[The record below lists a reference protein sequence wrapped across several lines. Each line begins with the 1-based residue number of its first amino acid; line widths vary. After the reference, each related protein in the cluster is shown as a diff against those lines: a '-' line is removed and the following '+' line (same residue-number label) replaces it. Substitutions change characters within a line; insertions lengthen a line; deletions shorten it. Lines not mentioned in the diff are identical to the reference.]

1 MLALLTSHVV
11 LVIDHTVDED
21 LQTLLMRS
29 LNNGTGIMVAV
40 YRLQFPLDGLDQL
53 YSDIYDHLE
62 SYTSAVYFIITA
74 PKLSEDIVEMIR
86 YEDLVRRNLLYMFYW
101 REVKPTLNFKQ
112 HLIEAMRV
120 CIVINRQPGTYQVYY
135 SQAQPS
141 GRSLLQL
148 VNWWSARTGGLYRH
162 PLLPPAD
169 KVYKDFNGRTFYIP
183 VLHKPPWHFVT
194 YNNDSI
200 VVEGGRDD
208 KLLQML
214 AVKLNFQIEYFD
226 PPEKSQGSGIINGTM
241 NGVLGQIWRR
251 DVDLFMGDLTVT
263 YNRSQAVEFSFLTL
277 ADNEAFL
284 THTPG
289 RLNEALAL
297 VRSFHWEVWPLV
309 IFTILVSGPLLFL
322 IIYIPQLW
330 NNEEPVVSPLKLFN
344 DCNWFI
350 YAIFLRQERP
360 ITNLEQLAEAMENQG
375 YQLLVEKF
383 SASHG
388 NVENGTGLYKKIW
401 QQMEKQK
408 MYPLIESTEDGMK
421 LVRDKKNVALIG
433 GRETF
438 FFDTRRFGVHNFH
451 LSEKLYTRYS
461 AIAMQLGCPFIDKF
475 NQILMRLFEAGI
487 LTKITE
493 EEYQN
498 LGEKKWRESRRT
510 QQEKEE
516 LSTSVAEG
524 DDKLE
529 EDDKLRPMSIK
540 ALQGGFFILMIGHCA
555 AGILLLL
562 ELMVAHNR
570 KCLGSKRES
579 QKNPSKE
586 DC

>member
-101 REVKPTLNFKQ
+101 REVKPTLNFKT

-226 PPEKSQGSGIINGTM
+226 TPEKSQGSGIINGTM

-350 YAIFLRQERP
+350 YAIFLRQVYGQPKADNYRNKKFNAALKEAEEKEINLTQP
-360 ITNLEQLAEAMENQG
+360 CTEVNEISKKIDNLEKTDDLDLETSLTLAAEAGNALLTENTKLRNQTNP
-375 YQLLVEKF
+375 QPK
-383 SASHG
+383 
-388 NVENGTGLYKKIW
+388 TGKSFDYSDKPK
-401 QQMEKQK
+401 
-408 MYPLIESTEDGMK
+408 PLIDIRNQANPQPKTGKSFDNS
-421 LVRDKKNVALIG
+421 DKPKPLIDIRNQANPQPKTG
-433 GRETF
+433 KS
-438 FFDTRRFGVHNFH
+438 FDYNSDKPKPLFDIRNQSHWYDWFGVLNLDHSLGPNWDFYL
-451 LSEKLYTRYS
+451 LSAL
-461 AIAMQLGCPFIDKF
+461 LG
-475 NQILMRLFEAGI
+475 LLGI
-487 LTKITE
+487 VM
-493 EEYQN
+493 YF
-498 LGEKKWRESRRT
+498 RRP
-510 QQEKEE
+510 Q
-516 LSTSVAEG
+516 
-524 DDKLE
+524 
-529 EDDKLRPMSIK
+529 
-540 ALQGGFFILMIGHCA
+540 H
-555 AGILLLL
+555 
-562 ELMVAHNR
+562 
-570 KCLGSKRES
+570 
-579 QKNPSKE
+579 
-586 DC
+586 